1 MLMSVTRML
10 GQNTY
15 YFLMSGLRHG
25 DPGFSFPVIY
35 GFESNA
41 SNITIPSVGITRSS
55 SLIQDYELGSTN
67 VDRADVFTI
76 TVVADTDG
84 QRDDISERVKEIFD
98 GSRKEFLDFNQGFD
112 GGQDSLGTIFYD
124 FINMRV
130 IRNMAERMKS
140 KTHRIDID
148 ISAQYIYDIGT

>member
-1 MLMSVTRML
+1 MSMSTTRML
-10 GQNTY
+10 AQNTF
-15 YFLMSGLRHG
+15 YFLSSGLRHG
-25 DPGFSFPVIY
+25 NPNYTFPVIY
-35 GFESNA
+35 GYEPNSTDV
-41 SNITIPSVGITRSS
+41 TIPSVSISRTS
-55 SLIQDYELGSTN
+55 SLIQDYELGTVN

-76 TVVADTDG
+76 SVLANADG

-98 GSRKEFLDFNQGFD
+98 GARKDFLDFNQGFN

-130 IRNMAERMKS
+130 VRDVDERMKS
-140 KTHRIDID
+140 KTHRMDID